1 MRMISRIAFSAI
13 VAVSFASAGKLAPN
27 KTHAVLN
34 VTYTNEEN
42 VPHAKKKLT
51 FVGQNKGKKVVL
63 FEDEEL
69 YQAVVVFQLLVIL
82 VELLLVLLVELL
94 VLLVELLVLLVELLV
109 ILVDILLV
117 LLVDMVPEMVE
128 LLVVL
133 VVLVVE
139 Y

>member
-51 FVGQNKGKKVVL
+51 FVGQNKGKKVVIRRTCMAKL
-63 FEDEEL
+63 ASISRVKIPTRFS
-69 YQAVVVFQLLVIL
+69 AKA
-82 VELLLVLLVELL
+82 
-94 VLLVELLVLLVELLV
+94 
-109 ILVDILLV
+109 
-117 LLVDMVPEMVE
+117 
-128 LLVVL
+128 
-133 VVLVVE
+133 
-139 Y
+139 